1 MNKKRRYRKS
11 LIFTKGL
18 RDKLKQG
25 MSKELKK
32 EIDEIYEKYVAKPKR
47 RSEQRGSGFI
57 DHGPGIKSRKG
68 LS

>member
-25 MSKELKK
+25 LSKELKK

-47 RSEQRGSGFI
+47 KIRNEKQI
-57 DHGPGIKSRKG
+57 
-68 LS
+68 